1 MFSVKE
7 EEDTVDNTNN
17 NFTHCINAL
26 PPRHQEVFKNVLG
39 GGEEGL
45 EDGFLTAASAW
56 DTLFKSDE
64 STRKEYLEDISRLD
78 GNESDSA
85 TVLASFMRSKATLES
100 CFPNRHSAMDFLYLL
115 QVACNEHADQVSI
128 IFSDSIPSFFKT
140 ARMDTDLLGKYA
152 IQIPDIVAFK
162 LVLKLVWGHGDM
174 KKFRRDYEKKGFI
187 VGCFDNRCYLSHPNM
202 HDSDLGKLDLVVSK
216 HLGELNA
223 MTRERDEWKKR
234 CKEYEAKCDV
244 LEEQLRRCRS
254 QLDDMEMVDMP
265 MPELPPI
272 NTEAV

>member
-1 MFSVKE
+1 
-7 EEDTVDNTNN
+7 
-17 NFTHCINAL
+17 
-26 PPRHQEVFKNVLG
+26 
-39 GGEEGL
+39 
-45 EDGFLTAASAW
+45 
-56 DTLFKSDE
+56 
-64 STRKEYLEDISRLD
+64 
-78 GNESDSA
+78 
-85 TVLASFMRSKATLES
+85 
-100 CFPNRHSAMDFLYLL
+100 
-115 QVACNEHADQVSI
+115 
-128 IFSDSIPSFFKT
+128 
-140 ARMDTDLLGKYA
+140 MDTDLLGKYA

-265 MPELPPI
+265 IPELPPI